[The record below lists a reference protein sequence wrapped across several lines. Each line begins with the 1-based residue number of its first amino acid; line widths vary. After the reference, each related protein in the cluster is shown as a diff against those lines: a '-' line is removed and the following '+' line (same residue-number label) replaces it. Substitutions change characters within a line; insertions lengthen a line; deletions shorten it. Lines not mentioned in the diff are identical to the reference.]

1 MKRLDIIFCGWGQ
14 QWPLGTLAQAE
25 TGSRQVLFEYSS
37 EALQRGIEFSKL
49 NAPLSPR
56 TYSGFPA
63 HLGGVPGFIADALPD
78 GWGLLLMDRVFRAAG
93 RDPSSL
99 TTLDRLAL
107 IADRAMG
114 ALAFKP
120 AGDLA
125 LAPEHLSL
133 QELAVAARRVIQDRD
148 TSALHTLAL
157 LGGSPH
163 GARPK
168 ALVQFDRATR
178 NVSTAA
184 DGPGQPWLVKFPA
197 QHEHPEVCAIE
208 YAYAQMAAS
217 VGIDMPRAELFKITP
232 KLAAFGVERFD
243 RHQGQR
249 IPVQSFAAALHADF
263 RLPSL
268 DYQAILQAT
277 RYLTASQPEVQKA
290 YQRCVFNVVFNNKD
304 DHAKNFALRLN
315 AQMPEQA
322 AWQLAPAYDLTFN
335 PGPAGHHQ
343 TSVMGQ
349 ALQPTRADL
358 LALAKAC
365 DIAAQFARSTIDQ
378 ICDAAQGLAG
388 LLDDAG
394 VRRATR
400 QHVVKVV
407 ALNVGRC
414 GVVG

>member
-1 MKRLDIIFCGWGQ
+1 MKRLDVIFCGWGQ

-49 NAPLSPR
+49 NVPLSPR

-93 RDPSSL
+93 HDPSSL

-133 QELAVAARRVIQDRD
+133 QELAVAAQRVIQDRD

-168 ALVQFDRATR
+168 ALVQFDPATR
-178 NVSTAA
+178 MISTISTAA

-197 QHEHPEVCAIE
+197 QHEHAEVCAIE
-208 YAYAQMAAS
+208 YAYAQMAAR
-217 VGIDMPRAELFKITP
+217 VGIAMPATELFKLAP

-243 RHQGQR
+243 RHQGLR

-315 AQMPEQA
+315 AQMV
-322 AWQLAPAYDLTFN
+322 WQLAPAYDLTFN

-378 ICDAAQGLAG
+378 ICDAALGLAG
-388 LLDDAG
+388 LLDEAG

-400 QHVVKVV
+400 QHIAKVV

-414 GVVG
+414 GAVG